1 MIERDRDREWSG
13 TERGCRRTSMPAING
28 LGLVISTFRDYGEN
42 IEERHDC
49 ELCYVRVRLWRIR
62 GEGQQRQQRG
72 TVAVWGGQ
80 RGVAVPFRVHIVI
93 LAPDAQQS
101 K

>member
-1 MIERDRDREWSG
+1 
-13 TERGCRRTSMPAING
+13 MPAING

-49 ELCYVRVRLWRIR
+49 ELCYVRVRLWRRRGAAKATKGYSCSLGR
-62 GEGQQRQQRG
+62 GE
-72 TVAVWGGQ
+72 

>member
-1 MIERDRDREWSG
+1 
-13 TERGCRRTSMPAING
+13 MPAING

-42 IEERHDC
+42 ISRRHNC
-49 ELCYVRVRLWRIR
+49 ELATCESMWSRERSDQ
-62 GEGQQRQQRG
+62 GAEAGSP
-72 TVAVWGGQ
+72 VAVW
-80 RGVAVPFRVHIVI
+80 VACAVPFRVHIVI

>member
-1 MIERDRDREWSG
+1 MLRESATVEEG
-13 TERGCRRTSMPAING
+13 RGSKGNKG
-28 LGLVISTFRDYGEN
+28 VQLQF
-42 IEERHDC
+42 
-49 ELCYVRVRLWRIR
+49 
-62 GEGQQRQQRG
+62 GEGE
-72 TVAVWGGQ
+72 

>member
-1 MIERDRDREWSG
+1 
-13 TERGCRRTSMPAING
+13 MPAING

-49 ELCYVRVRLWRIR
+49 ELSYVRVRLWRKGGVSKATKGYSCR
-62 GEGQQRQQRG
+62 LGWGE
-72 TVAVWGGQ
+72 